1 MQLVVVERCTIPSDW
16 IETKEAVQTDRE
28 TEMQEH
34 HFKDMQRELNIM
46 EEGAMWSKSSS
57 MSTINLRDQPIIFE
71 KEKESSIKSSA
82 KIALQNLLVVRLMR
96 SAEFMACV
104 YQLVA
109 ITAIL
114 GALKVYI

>member
-1 MQLVVVERCTIPSDW
+1 MESKQDTVHLEH
-16 IETKEAVQTDRE
+16 E

-82 KIALQNLLVVRLMR
+82 KVVLQNLLAVRLVR
-96 SAEFMACV
+96 SAEFMACL

-109 ITAIL
+109 MTTIL
-114 GALKVYI
+114 GALKVIC